1 MHNLPITLGY
11 TRVRIDRILAK
22 KYTKIHIDYPTE
34 KDKLYLDQNRETTT
48 MAWQKRYMK
57 VVNQHFL
64 DVVNDDKLASHREPS
79 LPRPMPT
86 SLRPQKIAV
95 CSTLFS
101 LRRS

>member
-11 TRVRIDRILAK
+11 ARVRIDRILAN

-34 KDKLYLDQNRETTT
+34 KDKLYLDQNRETT

-86 SLRPQKIAV
+86 SL
-95 CSTLFS
+95 
-101 LRRS
+101 

>member
-1 MHNLPITLGY
+1 MMHNLPITLGY
-11 TRVRIDRILAK
+11 ARVRIDRILAK

-34 KDKLYLDQNRETTT
+34 KDKLYLV
-48 MAWQKRYMK
+48 AWQKRYMK

-86 SLRPQKIAV
+86 SLRPQKRAV

-101 LRRS
+101 LKRS